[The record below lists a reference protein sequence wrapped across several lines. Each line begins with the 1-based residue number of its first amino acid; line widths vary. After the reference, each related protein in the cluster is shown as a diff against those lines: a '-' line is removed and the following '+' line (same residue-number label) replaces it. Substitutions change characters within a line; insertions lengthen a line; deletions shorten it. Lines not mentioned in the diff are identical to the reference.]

1 MIIAVLLCFST
12 LSTRKEYSSQLYLY
26 YYLFLAIGIIMQ
38 QLNILPINTG
48 KHVDTKDNVSAI
60 SSLSNDDF
68 SQHIE
73 SQLAKNKDI
82 SNKTSEEEV
91 SNADTKK
98 DETQT
103 EYKTNVADQPIQTEE
118 SVSIENASTGEQ
130 NLATDTQ
137 EVAAIGNSSEIK
149 SNKTK
154 TDEVTQSIDD
164 PESLMSFLTKA
175 DNTLVDKGSVDKNTV
190 DSEVAKINSGNTTNT
205 AKLNELSEEQRIKNE
220 MQQLLKANN
229 LTSDLSGVAK
239 AIASSSE
246 TESEYL
252 FEQEKS
258 ENLTEEF
265 SKERK
270 EGKESTDTNQSLTT
284 KSVVDANSLSTTTLD
299 EKSINN
305 SKNGEQASIEQAKTK
320 AAASAGSQ
328 EIITN
333 APTPIEANDE
343 NVISQQKFTSENV
356 DIDANDNQ
364 DAVKSLKGN
373 KEKTQTDVTQT
384 SGNDKN
390 ALENESV
397 IDEQVALMQQNENV
411 QRDKGVTKVVDNT
424 ISVNARGQ
432 QPSAQSP
439 ILKDTLKNTSSESLE
454 QSTSESDIDSQLSS
468 KASEQFVRHSEEGT
482 TGGNKEASAK
492 VIAKPNTDFSYNA
505 NAAEAI
511 NREAQASY
519 DRIDEHA
526 IEIVNPTGSV
536 EVSQSQKTN
545 IQLHHETISIFRKDF
560 SDAVK
565 DKVMLIISQK
575 LQQFDITLDPPELGN
590 MQVRV
595 NLQGE
600 QASVNFI
607 VQNQQA
613 KEALDQNMNKLKDM
627 LAEQG
632 VDVGDTNVE
641 QQSQQSDNSSTNDD
655 KNHHINT
662 NTADA
667 GDVVEHNLSVKIND
681 TSTQGVDYYA

>member
-1 MIIAVLLCFST
+1 MIIALLLCFST
-12 LSTRKEYSSQLYLY
+12 LSTREEYSSQLYLY

-91 SNADTKK
+91 SNADTNK

-103 EYKTNVADQPIQTEE
+103 EYKTNVADQQIQTEE
-118 SVSIENASTGEQ
+118 SASIENASTDEQ

-137 EVAAIGNSSEIK
+137 EVAAIGNSNEIK
-149 SNKTK
+149 SNKTE

-164 PESLMSFLTKA
+164 PELLMSFLTKA

-190 DSEVAKINSGNTTNT
+190 DSDVVKINSGNTTNI

-258 ENLTEEF
+258 ENVTEES

-270 EGKESTDTNQSLTT
+270 EGKESTDTNQALTT

-390 ALENESV
+390 ALENKSA

-411 QRDKGVTKVVDNT
+411 QRDKGATKVVDNT

-439 ILKDTLKNTSSESLE
+439 ILKDTPKNTSSESLE
-454 QSTSESDIDSQLSS
+454 QSTSESGIDSQLSS
-468 KASEQFVRHSEEGT
+468 KASEQFVRHSEEGA

-505 NAAEAI
+505 NAAEAT
-511 NREAQASY
+511 NREAQALY

-526 IEIVNPTGSV
+526 IEIVNPKGSV

-641 QQSQQSDNSSTNDD
+641 QQSQQSDNSSTGDD

-667 GDVVEHNLSVKIND
+667 SDVMEHNLSVKIND

>member
-439 ILKDTLKNTSSESLE
+439 ILKDTPKNTSSESLE

>member
-12 LSTRKEYSSQLYLY
+12 LSTREEYSSQLYLY

-98 DETQT
+98 DETET

-190 DSEVAKINSGNTTNT
+190 DSEVVKINSGNTTNT

-373 KEKTQTDVTQT
+373 KEKTQT

-390 ALENESV
+390 TLENKLV

-439 ILKDTLKNTSSESLE
+439 ILKDTPKNTSSESLE
-454 QSTSESDIDSQLSS
+454 QSTSESGIDSQLSS

>member
-12 LSTRKEYSSQLYLY
+12 LSTREEYSSQLYLY

-190 DSEVAKINSGNTTNT
+190 DSEVVKINSGNTTNT

-252 FEQEKS
+252 FKQEKS

-373 KEKTQTDVTQT
+373 KEKTQT

-390 ALENESV
+390 TLENKLV

-439 ILKDTLKNTSSESLE
+439 ILKDTPKNTSSESLE
-454 QSTSESDIDSQLSS
+454 QSTSESGIDSQLSS

>member
-12 LSTRKEYSSQLYLY
+12 LSTREEYSSQLYLY

-190 DSEVAKINSGNTTNT
+190 DSEVVKINSGNTTNT

-373 KEKTQTDVTQT
+373 KEKTQT

-390 ALENESV
+390 TLENKLV

-439 ILKDTLKNTSSESLE
+439 ILKDTPKNTSSESLE
-454 QSTSESDIDSQLSS
+454 QSTSESGIDSQLSS

>member
-1 MIIAVLLCFST
+1 
-12 LSTRKEYSSQLYLY
+12 
-26 YYLFLAIGIIMQ
+26 MQ

-190 DSEVAKINSGNTTNT
+190 DSEVVKINSGNTTNT

-258 ENLTEEF
+258 ENVTEESF
-265 SKERK
+265 KERK
-270 EGKESTDTNQSLTT
+270 EGKESTDTNQPLTT

-439 ILKDTLKNTSSESLE
+439 IFKDTPKNTSSESLE

-468 KASEQFVRHSEEGT
+468 KASEQFVRHSEEGI

>member
-12 LSTRKEYSSQLYLY
+12 LSTREEYSSQLYLY

>member
-12 LSTRKEYSSQLYLY
+12 LSTREEYSSQLYLY

-48 KHVDTKDNVSAI
+48 KHVDTKDNVSAL

-190 DSEVAKINSGNTTNT
+190 DSEVVKINSGNTTNT

-258 ENLTEEF
+258 ENVTEEF

-439 ILKDTLKNTSSESLE
+439 ILKDTPKNTSSESLE

-468 KASEQFVRHSEEGT
+468 KASEQFVRHSEEGIT
-482 TGGNKEASAK
+482 ESNKEASAK

>member
-12 LSTRKEYSSQLYLY
+12 LSTREEYSSQLYLY

-190 DSEVAKINSGNTTNT
+190 DSEVVKINSGNTTNT

-373 KEKTQTDVTQT
+373 KEKTQT

-390 ALENESV
+390 TLENKLV

-439 ILKDTLKNTSSESLE
+439 ILKDTPKSTSSESLE
-454 QSTSESDIDSQLSS
+454 QSTSESGIDSQLSS

>member
-12 LSTRKEYSSQLYLY
+12 LSTREEYSSQLYLY

-98 DETQT
+98 DETET

-373 KEKTQTDVTQT
+373 KEKTQT

-390 ALENESV
+390 TLENKLV

-439 ILKDTLKNTSSESLE
+439 ILKDTPKNTSSESLE
-454 QSTSESDIDSQLSS
+454 QSTSESGIDSQLSS